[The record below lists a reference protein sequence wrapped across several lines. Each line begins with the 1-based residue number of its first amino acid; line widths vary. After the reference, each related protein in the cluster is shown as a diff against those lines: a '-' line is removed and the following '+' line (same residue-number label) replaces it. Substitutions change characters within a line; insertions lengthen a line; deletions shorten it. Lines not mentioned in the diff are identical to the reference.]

1 MKQLYSILKVS
12 DPATGVFNVAVCET
26 LQAEKDIIRN
36 AEFAGSEVTTV
47 IAPQK
52 WYTAF
57 VHIVRDSVSL
67 VKFSH

>member
-12 DPATGVFNVAVCET
+12 DPIMGGFDVAVCET
-26 LQAEKDIIRN
+26 LQAEKDAIRK
-36 AEFAGSEVTTV
+36 AEFSGRTVTTV
-47 IAPQK
+47 IAPRK